1 MNLPK
6 DPVLLASCLNTL
18 LRDDY
23 DSLEELCDDR
33 ELCLSEVLDRL
44 EDAGLSYDENT
55 RRVR

>member
-6 DPVLLASCLNTL
+6 DPALLASCLNTL

-33 ELCLSEVLDRL
+33 ELSLKEILDRL
-44 EDAGLSYDENT
+44 RAAGLSYDEST
-55 RRVR
+55 RRIR